1 MRKNFLSLILSCLSL
16 LTAFVQATQFA
27 SPEKAVDTI
36 YYGGPI
42 VTLNDKQPSAQA
54 VAVKNGKIVA
64 VGSENSMIPFTGKK
78 TQQIFLEGKTLV
90 PGFIDGHGH
99 MVNVGVQAIAAN
111 LLPPPDGGVD
121 SIPAL
126 QNVLRN
132 WMSSSTIPNQYGIII
147 GFGYDDSQLK
157 EKRHPTKEELD
168 AVS

>member
-1 MRKNFLSLILSCLSL
+1 MSF
-16 LTAFVQATQFA
+16 AHATQFA
-27 SPEKAVDTI
+27 SNAKAADVI

-42 VTLNDKQPSAQA
+42 VTLNDRQPSAQA

-64 VGSENSMIPFTGKK
+64 VGSENSMRSLTGQK
-78 TQQIFLEGKTLV
+78 TEQVYLDGKTLV

-126 QNVLRN
+126 QQVLKD
-132 WMSSSTIPNQYGIII
+132 WITKSPISKKYGLII

-157 EKRHPTKEELD
+157 EKTSPKQRRTR
-168 AVS
+168 